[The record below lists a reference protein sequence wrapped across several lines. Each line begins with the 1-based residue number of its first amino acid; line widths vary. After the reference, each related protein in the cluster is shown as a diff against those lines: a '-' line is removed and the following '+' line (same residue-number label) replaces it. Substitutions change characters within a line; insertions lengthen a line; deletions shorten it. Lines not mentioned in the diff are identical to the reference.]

1 MTEELI
7 KPKQLTM
14 TMLSQ
19 ATVKRMKG
27 KLIQPKRELPENPLN
42 MFAEESVRS
51 HTSSKIRAEV
61 LANEEL
67 K

>member
-1 MTEELI
+1 
-7 KPKQLTM
+7 M

-51 HTSSKIRAEV
+51 HKSSKIRAEV